1 MNVLKLFKKEK
12 KAGGKSY
19 FDLTAKEKKEIIKK
33 AAEDANKMQ
42 SELIKKYDKLVSA
55 A

>member
-12 KAGGKSY
+12 KAEGKSY
-19 FDLTAKEKKEIIKK
+19 FDLSSKEKKEIIKK

-42 SELIKKYDKLVSA
+42 SDLIKKYDKLVSA

>member
-1 MNVLKLFKKEK
+1 MNILTLFKKEK
-12 KAGGKSY
+12 KVEGRSY
-19 FDLTAKEKKEIIKK
+19 FDLSAKEKKEIIKK

-42 SELIKKYDKLVSA
+42 GDLIKKYDKIVA